1 MDLELEGKAFLIT
14 GGSRGIGFQIAADA
28 AAEGAL
34 VAICGRD
41 RTALNA
47 ATDKLR
53 ATGVEILAVR
63 TDLRQPGA
71 AMRLVERTVKAF
83 GRIDVLVNNA
93 SPDVSDVHALTA
105 RTGEDHL
112 LSRMEGKLIPAIR
125 CSQAVI
131 TRMRRT
137 GGGRIIMIGGTSA
150 RVVMRSTGAAPS
162 AVSVAAGLGNAALTN
177 FAKHLSAEVA
187 PTGILVNV
195 IQPGVVATD
204 RHPGRVRSLAAAA
217 GISVDEAAR
226 VFDAEVPIGRTI
238 VPRDVSGLV
247 LFLAS
252 PWASGITGQAIA
264 VDGGALDLVS
274 Y

>member
-1 MDLELEGKAFLIT
+1 MDLELEGKTFLIT
-14 GGSRGIGFQIAADA
+14 GGSRGIGLQIAADA
-28 AAEGAL
+28 AAEGAR

-41 RTALNA
+41 RAALTA

-53 ATGVEILAVR
+53 TSGVEMIAVR

-71 AMRLVERTVKAF
+71 AVRLVERTVKAF

-93 SPDVSDVHALTA
+93 SPDVSRTPALTTS
-105 RTGEDHL
+105 TGDDHL
-112 LSRMEGKLIPAIR
+112 LSRLEGKLIPAIR
-125 CSQAVI
+125 CSRAAI
-131 TRMRRT
+131 TPMRRT

-150 RVVMRSTGAAPS
+150 RAVMGSTGAAS
-162 AVSVAAGLGNAALTN
+162 AAASVAAGLGNAALTN

-187 PTGILVNV
+187 STGILVNV

-204 RHPGRVRSLAAAA
+204 RHPSRVRSRAAAA
-217 GISVDEAAR
+217 GVSLNEAAHM
-226 VFDAEVPIGRTI
+226 FDAEVPIGRTI